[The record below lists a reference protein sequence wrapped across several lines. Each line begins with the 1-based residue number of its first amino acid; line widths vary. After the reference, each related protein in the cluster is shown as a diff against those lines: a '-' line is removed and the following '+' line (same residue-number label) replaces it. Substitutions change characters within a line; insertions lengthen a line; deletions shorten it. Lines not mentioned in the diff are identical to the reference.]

1 MKFKQYQ
8 SGGAIYTPFISSR
21 GVPQTVST
29 TSEKTSSKTDK
40 AADTIQKEI
49 IDILK
54 EHGLQN
60 DVNKFLESAN
70 DFLTR
75 SQNLSTMSL
84 FGGEDDSYTMS
95 HLIGVLQLANGV
107 KRNKGQYD
115 LATTNL
121 KEQRAGNEAAIATN
135 GYLYVID
142 DNYNMSTVSPE
153 EFYKNRDKY
162 QALTNSQVLGLR
174 EKDPNLAYNTDILND
189 VSGAIGMKVIT
200 DQLTDIITKFGHL
213 SRTEYINKTGDNI
226 SQKTW
231 DGMQLLINNGP
242 DGYYKAT
249 TKSEK
254 ENLNSAVMYLWN
266 AIGANGQ
273 KKLAATAAISGLD
286 PHKNKY
292 NIIMQALDLQTDYEQ
307 SVDFDSSASNYD
319 SDGDKKGN
327 GSNSSEVTDTLAE
340 KYTSGSGAPPP
351 RYEILMT
358 SKSGVPMYAFTQD
371 LGPVLNSDGKSAKGN
386 ANLEDVLTNGYG
398 LTTVDKRSITFGD
411 QLIEWSDA
419 NKIVYDASTNLK
431 RVYLPATKVNGRITP
446 DFKMYNKISELNT
459 SVKDQG
465 LNDDQISKLVEST
478 YPNLTYNRNTGLI
491 EAKNTQ
497 LFFTFGAIASTDT
510 YGRDIK
516 NSNWRIEQSDEVDR
530 SWQNTYNRLVG
541 YSTNSSTTKGTETG
555 NKETG
560 NGFMPWN
567 WGYKFYKGN
576 IFIPVVEPMLASTIY
591 NDQYWPKEDY
601 RYMTQKAEA
610 IARQQTRESASN
622 IRTGF

>member
-1 MKFKQYQ
+1 MKFKKYQ
-8 SGGAIYTPFISSR
+8 DGGAIYTPFISSR
-21 GVPQTVST
+21 GVSQTVST
-29 TSEKTSSKTDK
+29 TPEKTSSKTDK

-75 SQNLSTMSL
+75 SQNLSATSL

-95 HLIGVLQLANGV
+95 HLIGILQLANGV

-142 DNYNMSTVSPE
+142 DDYNMSTVSPE
-153 EFYKNRDKY
+153 EFYKNKDKY

-200 DQLTDIITKFGHL
+200 DQLSDIITKFGHL

-242 DGYYKAT
+242 NGYYKAT

-273 KKLAATAAISGLD
+273 KKLAATAAIAGLD

-292 NIIMQALDLQTDYEQ
+292 DIIMQALDLQTDYEQ

-319 SDGDKKGN
+319 PDGDKKGN
-327 GSNSSEVTDTLAE
+327 SSDSSEVADTLAE

-371 LGPVLNSDGKSAKGN
+371 LGPILNSDGKSAKGN

-446 DFKMYNKISELNT
+446 DFETYNKISELNT

-465 LNDDQISKLVEST
+465 LNDDQIAKLVEST

-555 NKETG
+555 NRETS